1 MKKSVKLAI
10 LFLGILICLIL
21 YTGKVQAASATI
33 SGDQT
38 VTVGSQVTVSAS
50 VTAGAW
56 NLNLSGAGQNKPLVG
71 QTTVAA
77 NASSST
83 SITFT
88 ASNTGTYVFNLTGD
102 MTDFS
107 QDNAE
112 SVSKKCTITVVQSS
126 SNNNQSN
133 GNASNG
139 DSNSNSNNSNNGNNN
154 GSSNGS
160 SNNNANTKSNIATL
174 NNLGITPND
183 FSGFSPSK
191 TSYNVTVP
199 NNVEN
204 IEIYAKK
211 GHSDQTI
218 TGTGKKALQEGTN
231 TFQVVVTAQDGS
243 TKKTYTIAV
252 TREKSTTEESD
263 PEEKEETSKNTEN
276 TENEEETTGE
286 IGFGLSNLTLEDIR
300 LTPEFKTDI
309 YEYKVKLIGDKT
321 EISIDTT
328 ATEENAKIEITG
340 NEELKEGEN
349 IITILVTD
357 ESGTKNATYQIVLTK
372 NLVDE
377 DAIANQK
384 KMEEEKQRKIIL
396 IAAGITLV
404 VLIII
409 IGMMIHKKRN
419 RYVDDYTIP
428 YSNLNSE
435 DDGFY
440 MEDEKDIKEDN
451 IQIESTNELTDEDEY
466 KEEKMK
472 KKKHGK
478 GKRFK

>member
-10 LFLGILICLIL
+10 LFLGILICLIIF
-21 YTGKVQAASATI
+21 TGKVQAASATI
-33 SGDQT
+33 TGDQT

-56 NLNLSGAGQNKPLVG
+56 NLDLSGAGQNKPLVG

-77 NASSST
+77 NESSST

-112 SVSKKCTITVVQSS
+112 SVSKKCTITVVQAS

-133 GNASNG
+133 GNASN
-139 DSNSNSNNSNNGNNN
+139 SNNSNSSSNGN
-154 GSSNGS
+154 SNGS
-160 SNNNANTKSNIATL
+160 SNNNTNTKSNIATL

-199 NNVEN
+199 NDVEN

-211 GHSDQTI
+211 GQSDQTI
-218 TGTGKKALQEGTN
+218 SGTGKKALQEGTN
-231 TFQVVVTAQDGS
+231 TFQVVVTAQDGT

-252 TREKSTTEESD
+252 TRESATTEESE
-263 PEEKEETSKNTEN
+263 PEEETPEN
-276 TENEEETTGE
+276 TENEDEATGE
-286 IGFGLSNLTLEDIR
+286 IGFGLSNLTLEGIT
-300 LTPEFKTDI
+300 LTPEFKTDV
-309 YEYKVKLIGDKT
+309 YEYKAKLIGDKT
-321 EISIDTT
+321 EISVDTT

-384 KMEEEKQRKIIL
+384 KMEEEEKQRKIIL
-396 IAAGITLV
+396 IVAGIALV
-404 VLIII
+404 VLIAI

-435 DDGFY
+435 DDDFY
-440 MEDEKDIKEDN
+440 MENEKDIKDDDM
-451 IQIESTNELTDEDEY
+451 QMESTDELTDEDEY
-466 KEEKMK
+466 KEEKNK